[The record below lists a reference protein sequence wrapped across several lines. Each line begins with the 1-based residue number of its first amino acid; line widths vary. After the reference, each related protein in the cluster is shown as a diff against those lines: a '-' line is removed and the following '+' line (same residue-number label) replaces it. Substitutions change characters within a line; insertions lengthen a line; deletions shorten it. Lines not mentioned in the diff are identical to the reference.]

1 MSLREIKYFIAI
13 AEELNLSK
21 AAKKLY
27 VSQPSLSTFLAKL
40 ESEFNT
46 QFFFRA
52 KNNSL
57 TLTTAGKIFIDGC
70 KKIIEIYENMESEIY
85 DLSNSYNTVIKL
97 GVIDER
103 FNFIALKSIQKLK
116 ALYPNISVQIE
127 MYSAHELVDRVLN
140 DKLDIAHSAYIEKNP
155 GLNYVQLTDVEVD
168 LVAKDTSPLA
178 KYSIQPG
185 REECRIS
192 LKEVEGEPMIML
204 PPSTVLRKV
213 EENYFK
219 KIDFKPNTAFMVNT
233 HYSLLAMV
241 AQKDILSLSPR
252 TYKSNKVVRI
262 ALDPPMR
269 YISGLFYKKAK
280 YIPQPVKDFIKI
292 LKEASDSQNTFE
304 I

>member
-1 MSLREIKYFIAI
+1 MR
-13 AEELNLSK
+13 
-21 AAKKLY
+21 
-27 VSQPSLSTFLAKL
+27 FLWTDL
-40 ESEFNT
+40 
-46 QFFFRA
+46 
-52 KNNSL
+52 
-57 TLTTAGKIFIDGC
+57 
-70 KKIIEIYENMESEIY
+70 IIV
-85 DLSNSYNTVIKL
+85 LV
-97 GVIDER
+97 
-103 FNFIALKSIQKLK
+103 
-116 ALYPNISVQIE
+116 SVQIE

-241 AQKDILSLSPR
+241 AQKDILSLFE
-252 TYKSNKVVRI
+252 NKVMNYPKPVSLLKYLI
-262 ALDPPMR
+262 GMNSQDEDLILDFF
-269 YISGLFYKKAK
+269 SGSATTAHAVMQVSCL
-280 YIPQPVKDFIKI
+280 
-292 LKEASDSQNTFE
+292 LRR
-304 I
+304 